1 MMMQS
6 KLNNPAKVAETPS
19 LSDKQ
24 ALVICRNAAILDAA
38 SAALSRVPGYSLRSI
53 AGTAGTLPEEAG
65 EAVAAAALVI
75 AEIDDVAL
83 ADPAALGA
91 LAESGNPRTRFIGI
105 TDADLP
111 LSRARQVMKLG
122 FSDVVPVGEDADE
135 FRDGLVAAM
144 RDILDSQPPQD
155 AAPQAG
161 NRKGAVITVA
171 RGRGGLGATTLAV
184 NLADLLRE
192 PQGMLIKSN
201 RHSVALVDLDIQ
213 FGNAGSY
220 LDLEDNG
227 AMVEIARSPQ
237 APDAAF
243 LASAVQRHESGL
255 AVLTAPSAA
264 IPLEALDSDRVGAL
278 LDVLRTQYDYVV
290 VDLPQAL
297 VGWLEAVIA
306 RTDLFLV
313 VTDTSVPAIRSTRR
327 LLDLL
332 TEDVPTLHTEIVI
345 NRERRPLVMSHAHKI
360 AADALGLPLKHF
372 LAEDSNA
379 ARRAVDRGETL
390 DTVSPNSSLTKSLK
404 RLTGNLLH
412 NFPAQVP
419 AQSSKAGS

>member
-6 KLNNPAKVAETPS
+6 KLTNPEKVAETPS
-19 LSDKQ
+19 AAGKQ
-24 ALVICRNAAILDAA
+24 ALVICRNAAILEAA
-38 SAALSRVPGYSLRSI
+38 SAALARVPGYGLRSV
-53 AGTAGTLPEEAG
+53 AGTAGALPSEAA
-65 EAVAAAALVI
+65 EALAAAAFVI
-75 AEIDDVAL
+75 VEIDDAGLLDLDAL
-83 ADPAALGA
+83 SALIEAG
-91 LAESGNPRTRFIGI
+91 GGRTPFLGI

-122 FSDVVPVGEDADE
+122 FSDVVPLGEDADE
-135 FRDGLVAAM
+135 FRDGLVAAL
-144 RDILDSQPPQD
+144 RDVLHD
-155 AAPQAG
+155 APTKKTGTEGG
-161 NRKGAVITVA
+161 NRKGAVIAVA
-171 RGRGGLGATTLAV
+171 RGRGGQGATTLAV

-201 RHSVALVDLDIQ
+201 RHGVALVDLDIQ

-220 LDLEDNG
+220 LDIEDNG
-227 AMVEIARSPQ
+227 AMIEVARSPE

-243 LASAVQRHESGL
+243 LASALQRHESGL
-255 AVLTAPSAA
+255 AVLTAPDAA

-297 VGWLEAVIA
+297 IGWLEAVIA

-372 LAEDSNA
+372 LAEDANA

-404 RLTGNLLH
+404 RLAATVLR
-412 NFPAQVP
+412 NFPAQMP
-419 AQSSKAGS
+419 AQSNEEGS